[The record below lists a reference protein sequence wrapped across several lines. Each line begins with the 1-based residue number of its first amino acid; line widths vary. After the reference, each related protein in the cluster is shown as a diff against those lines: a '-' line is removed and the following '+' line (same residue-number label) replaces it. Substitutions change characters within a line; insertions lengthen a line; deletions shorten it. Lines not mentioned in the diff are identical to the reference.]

1 MFLKI
6 MRKLSLAKKAFLKPF
21 EKDLISKIGPAYF
34 VLIGIGQLV
43 NSIQPEISTRTDLVF
58 FLFYFTISLILLFIG
73 PLIFYPILIEGLRA
87 NISKSKFVFPKLNL
101 ILKKAWKIFIAG
113 IMPTIFV
120 FLGIICFII
129 PGIFLAKRYIYVP
142 FIVEKEMIGP
152 LEAMRKSRTLSRKN
166 GWTVILANIYCSIPY
181 VIISIPILLLDP
193 TINTNS
199 QTPIIFST
207 LITIIISWFTTIST
221 SSALFF
227 GYINSEDQS

>member
-1 MFLKI
+1 MKAF
-6 MRKLSLAKKAFLKPF
+6 SLAKKAFLKPF
-21 EKDLISKIGPAYF
+21 EKDLIRKIGPAYF
-34 VLIGIGQLV
+34 IVFGIGQLT
-43 NSIQPEISTRTDLVF
+43 NSLQLQPLSSNFTDLVF
-58 FLFYFTISLILLFIG
+58 FIFTSAISLVLLLIG

-87 NISKSKFVFPKLNL
+87 NTSKSKFIFPKLNL

>member
-6 MRKLSLAKKAFLKPF
+6 MRKLALAKKAFLKPF

-73 PLIFYPILIEGLRA
+73 PLIFYPIFIEGLRTNA
-87 NISKSKFVFPKLNL
+87 LNTRLNLPKLKL
-101 ILKKAWKIFIAG
+101 ILKKTWKIFIAG
-113 IMPTIFV
+113 ILPSIFV
-120 FLGIICFII
+120 IIGIICFIM

-142 FIVEKEMIGP
+142 LIVEKEMIGP

-166 GWTVILANIYCSIPY
+166 GWTVILASIYCSIPY
-181 VIISIPILLLDP
+181 LILSIPILLLDP
-193 TINTNS
+193 TINTTS
-199 QTPIIFST
+199 EVPILLIT
-207 LITIIISWFTTIST
+207 LISIFVGWFTTISAN
-221 SSALFF
+221 SDVFY
-227 GYINSEDQS
+227 GYLNAD